1 MLWSKKKKK
10 KPLQMQKKAGQL
22 TPTAPHSEVYSD
34 QAKKRNPSVV
44 TSQRPCETIRGVM
57 DNDEQPLF
65 C

>member
-1 MLWSKKKKK
+1 
-10 KPLQMQKKAGQL
+10 MQKQAGQL
-22 TPTAPHSEVYSD
+22 TPTAPHSKVYLD